1 MEPAQVAELAAH
13 IRHDYSPATLD
24 PGVSEPTVVELECGA
39 RALALPREQ
48 QPEPLRSLRLI
59 DAAAVGA
66 TLVVTFTW
74 ADGTDDDTVYLMP
87 FDARDLELDLDDP
100 TAVTRFLL
108 RHIEHTLGGPRDTWT
123 SRSTMISP
131 RLSVV
136 APWTA
141 R

>member
-1 MEPAQVAELAAH
+1 MEPAKVAELAAM
-13 IRHDYSPATLD
+13 IRRDYSPAALD
-24 PGVSEPTVVELECGA
+24 PGVSEPTLVETAHGS
-39 RALALPREQ
+39 RALVLPRDQ
-48 QPEPLRSLRLI
+48 QPEPLRSLRLV

-74 ADGTDDDTVYLMP
+74 ADGTDDETVYLMP
-87 FDARDLELDLDDP
+87 FDARDLDLDIDDP
-100 TAVTRFLL
+100 TVVTRFLL
-108 RHIEHTLGGPRDTWT
+108 RHIEHTLGGPRDSWA

-136 APWTA
+136 IPWTA

>member
-13 IRHDYSPATLD
+13 IKRDYSPAALD
-24 PGVSEPTVVELECGA
+24 PGVSEPTVVELAGGV
-39 RALALPREQ
+39 RTLALPRDQ

-66 TLVVTFTW
+66 TLVVTFAW

-87 FDARDLELDLDDP
+87 FDARDLELDLADP
-100 TAVTRFLL
+100 PAVTRFLL
-108 RHIEHTLGGPRDTWT
+108 RHIEHTLGGARDTWA

-136 APWTA
+136 TPWTA